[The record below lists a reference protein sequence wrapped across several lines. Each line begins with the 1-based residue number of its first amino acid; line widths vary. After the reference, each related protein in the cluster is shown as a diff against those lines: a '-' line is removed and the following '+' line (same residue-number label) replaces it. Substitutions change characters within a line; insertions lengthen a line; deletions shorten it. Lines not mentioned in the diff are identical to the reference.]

1 MNKQEVFE
9 FLGKRGV
16 ASDLHAKSYDLT
28 GGRINHLKK
37 FTANLIDKG
46 LSFDGNESH

>member
-1 MNKQEVFE
+1 MKKQEVFE

-16 ASDLHAKSYDLT
+16 ARDLHEQCYNFT

-37 FTANLIDKG
+37 LTANLIDKG
-46 LSFDGNESH
+46 LSFEGNESD